1 MSSFCREDLL
11 STTAVTN
18 APPSPKLNSGIK
30 LDFKQPIIR
39 FFLTNNL
46 TVLSLWNYQRTSIS
60 TNILNFKK
68 YVRTDGSGL
77 QIVLRA
83 VCNIQHFA
91 HPQHQ
96 ETDSFSRPMVIF
108 FLRQV
113 VSCFK
118 SCHQAEDAHEWPFP
132 GPDLYCTPALSN
144 RLCVLRSVSRQ
155 SHQSIVSSTNRID
168 DISSLYKIMD
178 RRERGGHLLQHDIT
192 LSCVL
197 LFFFFFS
204 PACTAFPLLFL
215 PLASLTN
222 HSPKLHS
229 MAPLWMMTRHR
240 EDLGLRTALI
250 MEKTHRAMH

>member
-39 FFLTNNL
+39 FFPTNNL

-108 FLRQV
+108 FFRQV

-144 RLCVLRSVSRQ
+144 RLCVLRSVSRK

-197 LFFFFFS
+197 LFFFFSPPLVPPSLSSFS
-204 PACTAFPLLFL
+204 LSLRWPITL
-215 PLASLTN
+215 PNYIQWPHYEWWQGTERTWASEQL
-222 HSPKLHS
+222 
-229 MAPLWMMTRHR
+229 
-240 EDLGLRTALI
+240 
-250 MEKTHRAMH
+250 

>member
-11 STTAVTN
+11 STTAVMN

-39 FFLTNNL
+39 FFPTNNL

-60 TNILNFKK
+60 TNILNLKK
-68 YVRTDGSGL
+68 YVRTDGPDYKLCCGRFVTFNTCTPTAPGDRFILSTHG
-77 QIVLRA
+77 
-83 VCNIQHFA
+83 N
-91 HPQHQ
+91 
-96 ETDSFSRPMVIF
+96 F
-108 FLRQV
+108 FFRQV

-168 DISSLYKIMD
+168 DISSFYKKLWIGVSVEAISYNM
-178 RRERGGHLLQHDIT
+178 T
-192 LSCVL
+192 L
-197 LFFFFFS
+197 
-204 PACTAFPLLFL
+204 
-215 PLASLTN
+215 
-222 HSPKLHS
+222 H
-229 MAPLWMMTRHR
+229 
-240 EDLGLRTALI
+240 
-250 MEKTHRAMH
+250 